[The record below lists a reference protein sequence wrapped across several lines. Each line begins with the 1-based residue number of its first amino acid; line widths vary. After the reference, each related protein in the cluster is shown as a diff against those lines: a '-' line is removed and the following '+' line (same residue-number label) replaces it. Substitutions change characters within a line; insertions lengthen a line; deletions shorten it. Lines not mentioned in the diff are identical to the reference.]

1 MDLRV
6 LINQPL
12 EEVKKKKILL
22 SSKGRG
28 YAQFNKIKIQNSF
41 VDLLTGSQFSTLHT
55 GRQ

>member
-12 EEVKKKKILL
+12 EEIKEKVLF

-28 YAQFNKIKIQNSF
+28 YTQFNTNKIQNSF

-55 GRQ
+55 GNQ

>member
-6 LINQPL
+6 LINQPV
-12 EEVKKKKILL
+12 EEIKKVLL

-28 YAQFNKIKIQNSF
+28 YAQFNKNKIENSF
-41 VDLLTGSQFSTLHT
+41 FDLLTGLQFSTLHT

>member
-6 LINQPL
+6 LINQPV
-12 EEVKKKKILL
+12 EEIKKKVLL

-28 YAQFNKIKIQNSF
+28 YTQFNKNKIQNSF